1 MNKDLIDFWFI
12 KLKSYFFNKCVNAI
26 NQEKSIKMEGGEYQ
40 VNKI

>member
-12 KLKSYFFNKCVNAI
+12 KLKNCFFNECVNVI
-26 NQEKSIKMEGGEYQ
+26 NQEKSIKVEGGEYQ